1 MLSTVGSFPLIYN
14 NKKAILNSDR
24 EVNDLPL
31 WNITYASGHTRLSP
45 PIEVWQVMRRMRRA
59 RRSQSPAATQ
69 NIRLYNKIGIM
80 GKRLASKAL
89 TALSALAIQC
99 ESKAIFGPCTHAKSD
114 MPLSHPCWGKCAE
127 LRVLHYVDT
136 HTQTHRNTHPNTDTQ
151 RWEPWSG
158 LAGTL
163 LPPDSFWNN
172 CVT

>member
-24 EVNDLPL
+24 EVIDLPL

-59 RRSQSPAATQ
+59 RRSQSPATTQ

-99 ESKAIFGPCTHAKSD
+99 EPKAIFGPWTHAKSD
-114 MPLSHPCWGKCAE
+114 MPLSRPCWRKCAE
-127 LRVLHYVDT
+127 LRVLHHVD
-136 HTQTHRNTHPNTDTQ
+136 TQTHRNTPPNTGTQ
-151 RWEPWSG
+151 RWELLSG